1 MKRQIDCMDGGVTA
15 LDIESMA
22 RYWSQ
27 DAENYGNIIQDEL
40 ASFRV
45 EAWQKLLREKMPADT
60 SRVLDFGCGPAFF
73 SIILAKMGLEVTA
86 VDCSEG
92 MLAQARQLIE
102 TTGVSVDLQQMDIN
116 QLDFATGSFD
126 VIVSRNVT
134 WTLSNPWQVLQNAN
148 DCCDQGNAYCC
159 LMPIGICPCMMRIW
173 PGGQK
178 TGGRNVCVSMA
189 MLWRLLM
196 RLLSPSTHCSCP

>member
-60 SRVLDFGCGPAFF
+60 SRVLDLGCG
-73 SIILAKMGLEVTA
+73 
-86 VDCSEG
+86 
-92 MLAQARQLIE
+92 
-102 TTGVSVDLQQMDIN
+102 
-116 QLDFATGSFD
+116 
-126 VIVSRNVT
+126 
-134 WTLSNPWQVLQNAN
+134 
-148 DCCDQGNAYCC
+148 QGNAYCC
-159 LMPIGICPCMMRIW
+159 LMPIGICPCLMRIW

-196 RLLSPSTHCSCP
+196 SLLSLRPIAAAPERYKASILGRGTVSQHGLWRSTRRI